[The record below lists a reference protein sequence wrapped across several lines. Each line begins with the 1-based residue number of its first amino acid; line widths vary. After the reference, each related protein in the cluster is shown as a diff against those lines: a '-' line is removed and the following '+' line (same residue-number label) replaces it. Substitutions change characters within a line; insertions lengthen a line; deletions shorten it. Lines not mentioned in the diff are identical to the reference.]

1 MVESRGGRATE
12 TKRAFG
18 NTNSPGDAENSSCSP
33 IPYERD
39 NCCAC
44 NTGPT
49 LCNRSFGLA
58 PAVAETFPQHRQ
70 RGCSFSLMQTR
81 RKSWGQGS
89 PGGNGVF
96 SLSKQLPFS
105 EVFFTLSCFLSHR
118 STEQCNC
125 CRAWTRM
132 STVYKEPVDCTEVRW
147 MSCVFFIF
155 EIFSVINEFP
165 VLGFHC
171 FPDLPVRLPLIF

>member
-44 NTGPT
+44 NAGPM

-58 PAVAETFPQHRQ
+58 PAVAETLPQHRQ
-70 RGCSFSLMQTR
+70 RGCGFSLMQTR
-81 RKSWGQGS
+81 RKSWGRGLLEEM
-89 PGGNGVF
+89 GF
-96 SLSKQLPFS
+96 SL
-105 EVFFTLSCFLSHR
+105 FLS
-118 STEQCNC
+118 SC
-125 CRAWTRM
+125 
-132 STVYKEPVDCTEVRW
+132 PVPRY
-147 MSCVFFIF
+147 
-155 EIFSVINEFP
+155 FSPFP
-165 VLGFHC
+165 VSCPIKALGSAVAAEHRQGHIVC
-171 FPDLPVRLPLIF
+171 TRSLLIVQKWDEWVAFSSYLESSLW